1 MRALDVLAA
10 HPLVD
15 PARIGAGGLSYGGTC
30 TLFLAALDE
39 RVRACIVAGYL
50 SSWKAAH
57 TVPWNMCGSQVF
69 AAIPSELEHVD
80 VAALVAPRPML
91 VETGT
96 HDDIFPVD
104 AARET
109 VARLRP
115 LYGTTE
121 ALEHDVFE
129 GGHRWHGA
137 RVAAFLERWL

>member
-1 MRALDVLAA
+1 
-10 HPLVD
+10 
-15 PARIGAGGLSYGGTC
+15 
-30 TLFLAALDE
+30 LFLAALDA
-39 RVRACIVAGYL
+39 RVRACVVSGYL

-69 AAIPSELEHVD
+69 AAIPDELEHVD

-96 HDDIFPVD
+96 DDMIFPVD

-109 VARLRP
+109 VARLQP
-115 LYGTTE
+115 LYATTPGRAE
-121 ALEHDVFE
+121 ALEHDIFE

-137 RVAAFLERWL
+137 RVATFLERWL